1 MAGRTEIVEVRIC
14 LRERAASRDATVLG
28 TLLFALQYNTAFSK
42 QYRSLKMHPKP
53 LENFIVAFLFEL
65 HSNERGSTGCLGVNC
80 GQTQLSLYH
89 VAHVTKSSEAGLVI

>member
-42 QYRSLKMHPKP
+42 QYRSQKCIPNHWKTLLLRSSLSYTAMKEGP
-53 LENFIVAFLFEL
+53 
-65 HSNERGSTGCLGVNC
+65 RGV
-80 GQTQLSLYH
+80 
-89 VAHVTKSSEAGLVI
+89 LV